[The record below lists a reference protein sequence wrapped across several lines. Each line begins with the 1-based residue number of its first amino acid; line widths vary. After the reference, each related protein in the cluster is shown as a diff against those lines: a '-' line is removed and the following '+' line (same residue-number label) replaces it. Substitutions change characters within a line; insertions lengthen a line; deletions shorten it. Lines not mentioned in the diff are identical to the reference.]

1 MVSLPTVTFPATG
14 RPRLRELLI
23 QLGLRAPALLGASL
37 PSLQRAVGGL
47 PIRLGTVLAIQAAL
61 ERLPTTPAELAKVV
75 AAARAQHPAEE
86 PQS

>member
-1 MVSLPTVTFPATG
+1 MAISGQAGEPV
-14 RPRLRELLI
+14 
-23 QLGLRAPALLGASL
+23 LGAADVDFQTKVAEHGGL
-37 PSLQRAVGGL
+37 DGERAVGGL

>member
-1 MVSLPTVTFPATG
+1 MVSCPTVTFPATG

-47 PIRLGTVLAIQAAL
+47 PVRLGTCLAIQAAL
-61 ERLPTTPAELAKVV
+61 DRLPSSPSELARVV
-75 AAARAQHPAEE
+75 ADARAQHPGPESQ
-86 PQS
+86 P